1 MYSLGT
7 VLRCGNDEK
16 EGEEERERERESRTQ
31 CKGGNKGRVGWDAT
45 ILQHGRYVGI
55 ASRGS
60 LSRTANYGIMHTAG
74 PVPQLWLCYEF
85 VLTQGSPCRRN
96 GCARRRTAATCTT
109 ELAVGRLSRDI
120 YGEKGVKAHCVLGY
134 WFARLLSL
142 SQSVLHSV
150 TCKYRTY
157 LLRKRFSVAHNSFL
171 KILVY
176 FISAYRLHKTV
187 EMQSL

>member
-7 VLRCGNDEK
+7 VPTLWR
-16 EGEEERERERESRTQ
+16 EGRRERGRDREWGRGGGGGKHGG
-31 CKGGNKGRVGWDAT
+31 CKGGNKGRVGRDAS

-74 PVPQLWLCYEF
+74 SVPQLWLCYEF

-96 GCARRRTAATCTT
+96 GSVRRPRH
-109 ELAVGRLSRDI
+109 VGHLSRDI
-120 YGEKGVKAHCVLGY
+120 YGEKGVKAHWALKY
-134 WFARLLSL
+134 LPSL
-142 SQSVLHSV
+142 FSCSIRTSQCHMQVPKVSASE
-150 TCKYRTY
+150 TETSFCRTVVF
-157 LLRKRFSVAHNSFL
+157 LRFFLFSV
-171 KILVY
+171 
-176 FISAYRLHKTV
+176 SAYRLHKMI